1 METLPNSTGAE
12 EKASTVTSSQ
22 TRSECNKFFGGLLVV
37 DPGLTIISLLYTALI
52 SNMKVLCTCP
62 WPMLDPIPSKCIETN
77 LSMSRSSSFPCRGAH
92 VPIFVL
98 LRVPV
103 RTYLT
108 ILPVD
113 RSSSSRL

>member
-62 WPMLDPIPSKCIETN
+62 WPTQDPILSKCVGMTLFVSN
-77 LSMSRSSSFPCRGAH
+77 VSSFR
-92 VPIFVL
+92 F
-98 LRVPV
+98 R
-103 RTYLT
+103 
-108 ILPVD
+108 
-113 RSSSSRL
+113 